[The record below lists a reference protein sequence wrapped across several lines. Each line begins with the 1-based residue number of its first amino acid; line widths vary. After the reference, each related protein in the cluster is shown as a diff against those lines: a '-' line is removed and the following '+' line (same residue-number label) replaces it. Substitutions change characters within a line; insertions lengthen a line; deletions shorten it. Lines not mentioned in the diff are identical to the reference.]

1 MINGFSLS
9 LRFQV
14 LFLVIVSLCSA
25 GLAMA
30 QAGRSSGAMPNP
42 AMQTGAPYSDF
53 GATANSRTTNAGAK
67 SAGGTLSAMDKNF
80 MINAAKGGMM
90 EVDGGKMAAQKAQ
103 DAEVKKFGNRMVND
117 HSKANDELRA
127 IATRKGMGL
136 PNTQPGM
143 SWKSDKKYMDVMV
156 KDHVA
161 DLAEFRQEAKSGS
174 DPDVKRFADKTST
187 VIEKHLALAKEIDG
201 KLK

>member
-1 MINGFSLS
+1 MTNGFSLS
-9 LRFQV
+9 LRFQL
-14 LFLVIVSLCSA
+14 LFVVILSLCSA
-25 GLAMA
+25 GFALA
-30 QAGRSSGAMPNP
+30 QGRSGAMPNP

-67 SAGGTLSAMDKNF
+67 SAGGTLSPMDKNF

-90 EVDGGKMAAQKAQ
+90 EVDGGKMAAMNSQN
-103 DAEVKKFGNRMVND
+103 AEVKKFGSRMMND

-136 PNTQPGM
+136 PSTKSGM
-143 SWKSDKKYMDVMV
+143 SWKSDKNYMDMMV

-174 DPDVKRFADKTST
+174 DPEVKRFAEKTSM
-187 VIEKHLALAKEIDG
+187 VIEKHLALAKELDG

>member
-1 MINGFSLS
+1 MTNGFFLS
-9 LRFQV
+9 LRFQL
-14 LFLVIVSLCSA
+14 LFLVILSLCSA
-25 GLAMA
+25 RFAMA
-30 QAGRSSGAMPNP
+30 QGRAGAMPNP

-67 SAGGTLSAMDKNF
+67 GAGGTLSAMDKSF
-80 MINAAKGGMM
+80 MINAAKGGLM
-90 EVDGGKMAAQKAQ
+90 EVDGGKMAAQNAQ
-103 DAEVKKFGNRMVND
+103 NAEVKKFGSRMVND
-117 HSKANDELRA
+117 HSKANDELKA

-136 PNTQPGM
+136 PSTKSAM
-143 SWKSDKKYMDVMV
+143 SWKSDKKYMDMMV
-156 KDHVA
+156 KDHLA

-187 VIEKHLALAKEIDG
+187 VIAKHLVMAKEIDG